1 MKKIWFAVAAASTL
15 FLGSN
20 AMAQD
25 AAAGEKIFNA
35 KCKACHSVQA
45 GKNMVGPSLFGIVGR
60 TAGSVEGFK
69 YSDANKNS
77 GVKWSAETLDPYLTD
92 PKAFMPGNKMVFPG
106 LKDAK
111 ERADVIAY
119 LSAQK

>member
-15 FLGSN
+15 FLGTN

-35 KCKACHSVQA
+35 KCKACHTVQA
-45 GKNMVGPSLFGIVGR
+45 GKNMVGPSLFGILGR

-77 GVKWSAETLDPYLTD
+77 GVKWTAETLDPYLTD

-106 LKDAK
+106 LKDAT
-111 ERADVIAY
+111 ERANVIAY